1 MWCCRRS
8 DSTAFLWASWLLT
21 LPSIMQAS
29 TLGLCKCAAG
39 RGPQGQGAAGHA
51 MMQSSQQVGTAD
63 DMYSQKV
70 VQPFAYQ
77 GQVRVGQAMHWF
89 TAVKARS

>member
-1 MWCCRRS
+1 
-8 DSTAFLWASWLLT
+8 
-21 LPSIMQAS
+21 
-29 TLGLCKCAAG
+29 
-39 RGPQGQGAAGHA
+39 
-51 MMQSSQQVGTAD
+51 MMQSLQQVGTAD